1 MLQTTQFLT
10 HYISVIKTHKHN
22 NLAWA
27 AGLKLNTNYSDPR
40 AWLTYSVEK
49 IYKCWLHMLEHASAP
64 HVVPPV
70 TENVTKIVSPEMCRQ
85 NSRAPKF
92 PILEISR
99 PWKRER
105 NKGLK

>member
-1 MLQTTQFLT
+1 MFLIKSN
-10 HYISVIKTHKHN
+10 ISLIT
-22 NLAWA
+22 L
-27 AGLKLNTNYSDPR
+27 SDIN
-40 AWLTYSVEK
+40 S
-49 IYKCWLHMLEHASAP
+49 

-85 NSRAPKF
+85 KSRAPKF

-105 NKGLK
+105 NKGLKQLKHEQGFVP

>member
-1 MLQTTQFLT
+1 MMNTFKKIL
-10 HYISVIKTHKHN
+10 ISK
-22 NLAWA
+22 A
-27 AGLKLNTNYSDPR
+27 
-40 AWLTYSVEK
+40 
-49 IYKCWLHMLEHASAP
+49 

-70 TENVTKIVSPEMCRQ
+70 TDPKNVPKIVSPEMCRQ
-85 NSRAPKF
+85 KSRAPKF

>member
-1 MLQTTQFLT
+1 MHLYLYPATTS
-10 HYISVIKTHKHN
+10 SVVYG
-22 NLAWA
+22 A
-27 AGLKLNTNYSDPR
+27 
-40 AWLTYSVEK
+40 
-49 IYKCWLHMLEHASAP
+49 

-85 NSRAPKF
+85 KSRAPKF